1 MDYLAAAGT
10 MLAMDA
16 AYLQVMK
23 RPWGRMIKKIQG
35 REMEV
40 NIMYAMFVYVL
51 MMFALYYFIIKPMRS
66 IYDAALLGIVVYG
79 VFDFTN
85 LALFKEYSFFWGIVD
100 MLWGG
105 LLFATCTYVAQ
116 LVYKKRLL

>member
-51 MMFALYYFIIKPMRS
+51 MMFALYY
-66 IYDAALLGIVVYG
+66 
-79 VFDFTN
+79 
-85 LALFKEYSFFWGIVD
+85 
-100 MLWGG
+100 
-105 LLFATCTYVAQ
+105 
-116 LVYKKRLL
+116 